1 MCPAGKLKEWSLL
14 FYGTA
19 EHPYNTLGAPQPRAR
34 PPEASEMEP
43 SRAAFLQSQVEVA
56 EEEEE
61 YAGKSRGVAPKHPQN
76 ANWDELGG
84 LGGRGGREER
94 CLWPE
99 RGSRMAKL
107 EGGEKKSSLSALPPQ
122 IGAGGGWGGK
132 TKPKKI
138 LCPPPWCAQRDAS
151 PCPAA
156 RGGTGSALPAPGGP
170 SASVPGPEL
179 PSLAGPCHP
188 ECGDQGC
195 DGPSADQCLNCIHYS
210 LGSVKSGR

>member
-84 LGGRGGREER
+84 LGGGGREER

-107 EGGEKKSSLSALPPQ
+107 EGGGKKKQPVGAPAANRCWRRLGRKNQTQTQKNPLPATLVRTARCIPVSGCPGRDRQRPPSPRGSLSL
-122 IGAGGGWGGK
+122 
-132 TKPKKI
+132 
-138 LCPPPWCAQRDAS
+138 
-151 PCPAA
+151 
-156 RGGTGSALPAPGGP
+156 GP
-170 SASVPGPEL
+170 RA
-179 PSLAGPCHP
+179 
-188 ECGDQGC
+188 
-195 DGPSADQCLNCIHYS
+195 
-210 LGSVKSGR
+210 